1 MYNMKYQER
10 QNLLKKLNFNIT
22 SIGFKYWIKA
32 IDIYKKDSWRYGFT
46 IEYLYN
52 IIADYFQTTRTRVE
66 RAMRTASQNA
76 KKTIAEKYNYN
87 GKLSTKVILELIC
100 NYQIELY
107 PKVKNLKSE
116 INYQE
121 VLNHIP
127 IIEDKQKEEL
137 YKYFY

>member
-1 MYNMKYQER
+1 MYKKKEGKESNKILYNKQMYWINIQR
-10 QNLLKKLNFNIT
+10 QLLHLDFNIS

-32 IDIYKKDSWRYGFT
+32 IDIYRKYSLRYGFT
-46 IEYLYN
+46 MEYLYN
-52 IIADYFQTTRTRVE
+52 IIADDFLTTRTRVE
-66 RAMRTASQNA
+66 RAMRTASQTA

-100 NYQIELY
+100 NH
-107 PKVKNLKSE
+107 
-116 INYQE
+116 QE